1 MFEDDGIMSGEI
13 KVILVDEKDN
23 EIGLEEKLK
32 AHQNG
37 AKLHRAI
44 SVLLFNSKGQTLLQ
58 KRALGKYHSQ
68 GKWANTCC
76 SHPFP
81 GESNLAAAERRLKEE
96 MGIECPLKEAF
107 HYTYRAD
114 VGNGLTEHEYDHI
127 FFGEFDG
134 VPKPNKDEVMDWKW
148 MNPKDLIADMAKNPQ
163 NYAPWL
169 ALINEAMKHRQ

>member
-1 MFEDDGIMSGEI
+1 MENIN
-13 KVILVDEKDN
+13 VVLVDENDN

-37 AKLHRAI
+37 AKLHRAV
-44 SVLLFNSKGQTLLQ
+44 SVLLFNSKGQLLMQ
-58 KRALGKYHSQ
+58 RRALSKYHSQ

-81 GESNLAAAERRLKEE
+81 GEDNLAAAQRRLKEE
-96 MGIECPLKEAF
+96 MGVECRLKEAF
-107 HYTYRAD
+107 HYTYKAE

-134 VPKPNKDEVMDWKW
+134 MPKPNKDEVMDWKW
-148 MNPKDLIADMAKNPQ
+148 MSLKDLRADMSRNPQ

-169 ALINEAMKHRQ
+169 SFTDEVINRRN